1 MTVWHKLP
9 QYFLFNELTPDPSI
23 IWIIHYQLGCIK
35 WPPGQCITN
44 TAWRGKR
51 GLDDAAS
58 KMRHSEANDSTW
70 IPSRVQE
77 RSSVYLSYLVTACLT
92 TLCVI
97 HAGTLVNNERERIW
111 KEKVVVQFELQLQ
124 SEVKCNKVKWSAIKW
139 SERSK
144 WSGMRRSEVQYREG
158 GNESLWK
165 RFIGEVSDEKW
176 RAGVKAWVN

>member
-1 MTVWHKLP
+1 MAVWHKLP

-23 IWIIHYQLGCIK
+23 IWIIHNQLGRIK

-70 IPSRVQE
+70 ILSRVQN
-77 RSSVYLSYLVTACLT
+77 RSSIYLSYLVTACLT

-97 HAGTLVNNERERIW
+97 HAGTLVNNKRERIW
-111 KEKVVVQFELQLQ
+111 KEQVVVQFELLLTWFSSKIPKECGRSPSRDLNPVLPEYKEAQQ
-124 SEVKCNKVKWSAIKW
+124 HSVIRVKTPK
-139 SERSK
+139 
-144 WSGMRRSEVQYREG
+144 
-158 GNESLWK
+158 SLWK
-165 RFIGEVSDEKW
+165 W
-176 RAGVKAWVN
+176 